1 MSYRDYKEDKICE
14 LCERA
19 VDILTQH
26 HLIPKSKGGK
36 YYGTILV
43 CLSCKDTIHL
53 IPNKDLAKYY
63 NTLETLKAAPELTT
77 YMKWIK
83 KQKRDR
89 VTIRTKKRRNSSWNV

>member
-1 MSYRDYKEDKICE
+1 MSYRNYKKDKICE
-14 LCERA
+14 LCERT
-19 VDILTQH
+19 VEILTRH

-36 YYGTILV
+36 HRKIILV
-43 CLSCKDTIHL
+43 CLSCKDTIHI

-63 NTLETLKAAPELTT
+63 NTLETLKTAPELIT

-89 VTIRTKKRRNSSWNV
+89 VTIRTKKRKN